1 MAERFANIETIVE
14 FVKKYTPC
22 INGETTMECVE
33 QSIRNAPTIEVVP
46 KELYE
51 QILWERNIAMEQLE
65 EHGIGFAAKKKNDV
79 VKAQW
84 LEVSGGRII
93 CDHCGNYPLYDYL
106 GKQVFSNVCPHCN
119 AQMEKFAGDIN
130 VGSKKE

>member
-1 MAERFANIETIVE
+1 MRLIDAEAFQKFIEKQDEGADYTIYHFE
-14 FVKKYTPC
+14 
-22 INGETTMECVE
+22 EWLE
-33 QSIRNAPTIEVVP
+33 QQPTIEVVP

-79 VKAQW
+79 VKAHW
-84 LEVSGGRII
+84 IKEDDGKYYCNNCGYPAEGNIREYAEWCPI
-93 CDHCGNYPLYDYL
+93 CG
-106 GKQVFSNVCPHCN
+106 
-119 AQMEKFAGDIN
+119 AQMDKFAGDIN